1 MYYLRT
7 KPAVSA
13 IQYTVNE
20 NEDEGELLVSFP
32 SQSEDDI
39 CLSCSA

>member
-7 KPAVSA
+7 KPAVQA
-13 IQYTVNE
+13 IQYTVDKHE
-20 NEDEGELLVSFP
+20 EDAEILASFP
-32 SQSEDDI
+32 SQGDEDI